1 MLLTNRARLSRTS
14 GLTLI
19 ELMIA
24 MVINLLLLLA
34 LTSIFSSNV
43 GHYNTV
49 SKTDMLNQQLQ
60 SAMQLMVNDIRRAG
74 YWSNASNDLNT
85 AANTNPYMVNA
96 TDVTINGGN
105 NCILLTY
112 DANNNGSLPSIAAG
126 SDDERYGF
134 RLQSSAVQARPPG
147 ASYDCA
153 AAATAWENITD
164 TNLINVTALTFTLT
178 STTVPIGAASNSIR
192 IRSIDITLTGQ
203 LVSDATVTKTLTEH
217 VRIRN
222 DKYVP

>member
-1 MLLTNRARLSRTS
+1 MHITNRTYLSRTN

-19 ELMIA
+19 ELLIA
-24 MVINLLLLLA
+24 MAINLLLLLA

-43 GHYNTV
+43 GHYNTIN
-49 SKTDMLNQQLQ
+49 KTDMLNQQLQ
-60 SAMQLMVNDIRRAG
+60 SAMQFMVNDIRRAG
-74 YWSNASNDLNT
+74 YWANASNDLGT
-85 AANTNPYMVNA
+85 GANTNPYMAAA
-96 TDVTINGGN
+96 TDVTINGSS
-105 NCILLTY
+105 NCILFSY
-112 DANNNGSLPSIAAG
+112 DFNKDGSLPGIAAG

-147 ASYDCA
+147 AAFDCA
-153 AAATAWENITD
+153 ATATAWENITD
-164 TNLINVTALTFTLT
+164 TNLVNVTALTFTLT
-178 STTVPIGAASNSIR
+178 STTVPIGSASNTIR